1 MDLAFVTKEPP
12 KTETEPNDADDTK
25 PETRKPP
32 PSALTEFALKSPEIE
47 AELTAEQFA
56 ALVDVVGSVFLAQL
70 VDEPPPPAIAAA
82 RLLANTNRSLVD
94 AEDRASAAVVAAPL
108 ARHKRATW
116 RLNAGLAD
124 ESESRVSATREFP
137 NAIRK
142 RSAVS
147 LALRSAL
154 RDAESEVLE
163 AIEKAEAL
171 VRPNRRRPAISLRLE
186 IARFRWAMRSGGRS
200 FLVAR
205 VEALRLARE
214 RHSDTSGTTALKLGD
229 LKLDVPAPASAAIV
243 ARTSARNNHKTD
255 EKKKQARVVFT
266 KPVFARWDPDAP
278 EDESFRGAFGF
289 SASRSFG
296 VHRGGERSESSAD
309 DTSTDLV
316 TVDAR
321 RAASPP
327 EAPVWDAIE
336 ITVEPFALN
345 LGSET
350 YDTLHRYLFP
360 EKRSANES
368 LRGLKCSRAANH
380 AAFERG
386 LELLASSTR
395 GGRTSKSSG
404 NETELSFSVPGSS
417 VAERP
422 SERALSPAEAKARA
436 MLLGAPFVLDKK
448 KGKHARAKTWGAD
461 FFGGGGVPVAEPRQF
476 STPTKPRRGRA
487 LTAPEGKHKKAAGA
501 RDPVTFRSTLADRA
515 PRPFPL
521 AVDASEIVP
530 SSSAAAP
537 LAAGAAV
544 GASSDRLVAGD
555 FSVAGGGV
563 VVSNDNPNP
572 ADLSAPK
579 VVVVKYLKVND
590 VALKVSYDGPPKS
603 FHEVRL
609 LLDAST
615 HLNFVGRWRELIDKI
630 KKNMVWSV
638 LKSVTGLQGRRLP
651 GGAAAAAEARASA
664 SDGAPEERLRE
675 RSSRAPFGGKNQSKL
690 GVALVSEGFEGFEG
704 FEGDLDF
711 AEGLTKLGSPTA
723 AAMVAESDGLVVPA
737 GRRGAT
743 FSVWRS
749 IFGGGAG
756 DAANKAKDKDICQN
770 DDAEGR
776 DVRVRDGPDS
786 GDAAEDRAALLSS
799 WGNRR

>member
-1 MDLAFVTKEPP
+1 
-12 KTETEPNDADDTK
+12 
-25 PETRKPP
+25 
-32 PSALTEFALKSPEIE
+32 
-47 AELTAEQFA
+47 
-56 ALVDVVGSVFLAQL
+56 
-70 VDEPPPPAIAAA
+70 
-82 RLLANTNRSLVD
+82 
-94 AEDRASAAVVAAPL
+94 
-108 ARHKRATW
+108 
-116 RLNAGLAD
+116 
-124 ESESRVSATREFP
+124 
-137 NAIRK
+137 
-142 RSAVS
+142 
-147 LALRSAL
+147 
-154 RDAESEVLE
+154 
-163 AIEKAEAL
+163 

-205 VEALRLARE
+205 VEALRLPRE

-278 EDESFRGAFGF
+278 EDESFRGAGGF

-296 VHRGGERSESSAD
+296 VQRGSERSESRAD

-336 ITVEPFALN
+336 VSVEPFALN

-360 EKRSANES
+360 EKRSNDR
-368 LRGLKCSRAANH
+368 LRGGTGSRAANH

-404 NETELSFSVPGSS
+404 NEAELSFSVPGSS

-487 LTAPEGKHKKAAGA
+487 LTAPEGKHKKAAGG

-515 PRPFPL
+515 PRPLPL

-530 SSSAAAP
+530 SPATESRAAAGSFLTTIQTP
-537 LAAGAAV
+537 QTFPRRKW
-544 GASSDRLVAGD
+544 SS
-555 FSVAGGGV
+555 
-563 VVSNDNPNP
+563 
-572 ADLSAPK
+572 
-579 VVVVKYLKVND
+579 
-590 VALKVSYDGPPKS
+590 
-603 FHEVRL
+603 
-609 LLDAST
+609 
-615 HLNFVGRWRELIDKI
+615 
-630 KKNMVWSV
+630 
-638 LKSVTGLQGRRLP
+638 
-651 GGAAAAAEARASA
+651 
-664 SDGAPEERLRE
+664 
-675 RSSRAPFGGKNQSKL
+675 
-690 GVALVSEGFEGFEG
+690 
-704 FEGDLDF
+704 
-711 AEGLTKLGSPTA
+711 
-723 AAMVAESDGLVVPA
+723 
-737 GRRGAT
+737 
-743 FSVWRS
+743 
-749 IFGGGAG
+749 
-756 DAANKAKDKDICQN
+756 
-770 DDAEGR
+770 
-776 DVRVRDGPDS
+776 
-786 GDAAEDRAALLSS
+786 
-799 WGNRR
+799 

>member
-1 MDLAFVTKEPP
+1 
-12 KTETEPNDADDTK
+12 
-25 PETRKPP
+25 
-32 PSALTEFALKSPEIE
+32 
-47 AELTAEQFA
+47 
-56 ALVDVVGSVFLAQL
+56 
-70 VDEPPPPAIAAA
+70 
-82 RLLANTNRSLVD
+82 
-94 AEDRASAAVVAAPL
+94 
-108 ARHKRATW
+108 
-116 RLNAGLAD
+116 
-124 ESESRVSATREFP
+124 
-137 NAIRK
+137 
-142 RSAVS
+142 
-147 LALRSAL
+147 
-154 RDAESEVLE
+154 
-163 AIEKAEAL
+163 
-171 VRPNRRRPAISLRLE
+171 
-186 IARFRWAMRSGGRS
+186 
-200 FLVAR
+200 
-205 VEALRLARE
+205 
-214 RHSDTSGTTALKLGD
+214 LKLGD

-255 EKKKQARVVFT
+255 EKKKQQRVVFT

-296 VHRGGERSESSAD
+296 VHRGGERSEREPTAD

-360 EKRSANES
+360 EKRANES
-368 LRGLKCSRAANH
+368 LRGLKGSRAANH

-404 NETELSFSVPGSS
+404 NEAELSGFSFPGSS

-422 SERALSPAEAKARA
+422 SERAPSAAEAKARA

-521 AVDASEIVP
+521 AVDASEIGP

-537 LAAGAAV
+537 LTLGPAV
-544 GASSDRLVAGD
+544 GATSDRLVAGD
-555 FSVAGGGV
+555 GVAGGGG
-563 VVSNDNPNP
+563 VVSYDNLNP
-572 ADLSAPK
+572 AELTAPK

-664 SDGAPEERLRE
+664 SDGAFEERLRE
-675 RSSRAPFGGKNQSKL
+675 RSSRAPFGGKINPSSASL
-690 GVALVSEGFEGFEG
+690 WSRRGSRGSRGSRVTWISRR
-704 FEGDLDF
+704 
-711 AEGLTKLGSPTA
+711 GSPNSGRPRRRRWWPRATASSCPRVGAARRFRCGDRSSA
-723 AAMVAESDGLVVPA
+723 AAPA
-737 GRRGAT
+737 TPRTKTKTFVKTTTLKGAT
-743 FSVWRS
+743 FASATVPTRETPLRIARRS
-749 IFGGGAG
+749 FRRG
-756 DAANKAKDKDICQN
+756 
-770 DDAEGR
+770 E
-776 DVRVRDGPDS
+776 RDGDV
-786 GDAAEDRAALLSS
+786 AEWYDVPSKVIV
-799 WGNRR
+799 

>member
-1 MDLAFVTKEPP
+1 
-12 KTETEPNDADDTK
+12 
-25 PETRKPP
+25 
-32 PSALTEFALKSPEIE
+32 
-47 AELTAEQFA
+47 
-56 ALVDVVGSVFLAQL
+56 
-70 VDEPPPPAIAAA
+70 
-82 RLLANTNRSLVD
+82 
-94 AEDRASAAVVAAPL
+94 
-108 ARHKRATW
+108 
-116 RLNAGLAD
+116 
-124 ESESRVSATREFP
+124 
-137 NAIRK
+137 
-142 RSAVS
+142 
-147 LALRSAL
+147 
-154 RDAESEVLE
+154 
-163 AIEKAEAL
+163 
-171 VRPNRRRPAISLRLE
+171 
-186 IARFRWAMRSGGRS
+186 
-200 FLVAR
+200 LVAR

-255 EKKKQARVVFT
+255 EKKKQQRVVFT

-278 EDESFRGAFGF
+278 EDESFRGAVGF

-296 VHRGGERSESSAD
+296 VHRGGERSEREPTAD

-368 LRGLKCSRAANH
+368 LRGLKGSRAANH

-404 NETELSFSVPGSS
+404 NETELSGFSFPGSS

-422 SERALSPAEAKARA
+422 SERAPSAAEAKARA

-555 FSVAGGGV
+555 GVAGGGG

-756 DAANKAKDKDICQN
+756 DAANKNKDICQN

-799 WGNRR
+799 WGKRR